1 MKIGVWKIM
10 LEVVKKPLDARKY
23 GVSALLRYAM
33 RGASSRLHS
42 KAERVLRL
50 LMSDSVLGL
59 DNKLSQG
66 KHVLSVFCCLPLY
79 LFLYLPIAITH
90 IFCTFDILPFYLN
103 LPRCGLPD
111 IIV

>member
-1 MKIGVWKIM
+1 MKTGVWKIM

-59 DNKLSQG
+59 DDKLNQG
-66 KHVLSVFCCLPLY
+66 KRILSLLNCHPFNRNPEFAFHSVSNGKNVQVIASIFSLP
-79 LFLYLPIAITH
+79 H
-90 IFCTFDILPFYLN
+90 IRY
-103 LPRCGLPD
+103 
-111 IIV
+111 

>member
-1 MKIGVWKIM
+1 MKTGVWKIM

-59 DNKLSQG
+59 DDKLNQGKRVVKLSS
-66 KHVLSVFCCLPLY
+66 LLLAPLFIHNY
-79 LFLYLPIAITH
+79 YTF
-90 IFCTFDILPFYLN
+90 IFYF
-103 LPRCGLPD
+103 
-111 IIV
+111 

>member
-1 MKIGVWKIM
+1 MKTGVWKIM

-59 DNKLSQG
+59 DDKLNQG
-66 KHVLSVFCCLPLY
+66 KRILSLLNCHPFYLLLY
-79 LFLYLPIAITH
+79 SSITTTRLF
-90 IFCTFDILPFYLN
+90 FTFDILPL
-103 LPRCGLPD
+103 
-111 IIV
+111 